1 VATDGDILLLS
12 SVLLKQDVEKRQ
24 NIETLINEE
33 ALLFAKYILGEQG
46 ICCLEHN
53 SYVTSLKSILQTD
66 YRLSYN
72 KPLINKKI
80 YRNNRM
86 NADDSKRFII

>member
-1 VATDGDILLLS
+1 VATDSAILLLS

-53 SYVTSLKSILQTD
+53 SYATSLKSILQTD
-66 YRLSYN
+66 YIVCHITNL
-72 KPLINKKI
+72 
-80 YRNNRM
+80 
-86 NADDSKRFII
+86 